1 MKLIG
6 VTPRILMSEGVE
18 KQFVNTRYVKQLQER
33 GIDVNKMMTNNPN
46 PEKILELCDG
56 FLITGGSDID
66 PKFYNEE
73 NLGLS
78 KNVYPQVDDLDRLIV
93 LHAAKTKKPLLGICR
108 GHQAINVFLGG
119 SLIQHIDNHE
129 DLKSDHLV
137 KTIKNDFLN
146 FKETINVNSYH
157 HQAVKDLAPGLVE
170 IASKDGIVEAFIHK
184 ELPIVGIQWHP
195 EILGESEETK
205 LIFNLFKKQ
214 IN

>member
-18 KQFVNTRYVKQLQER
+18 KQFVNTRYVKQLQDR
-33 GIDVNKMMTNNPN
+33 GLDVIMIMTNNPN

-78 KNVYPQVDDLDRLIV
+78 KNVYPQLDDLDRLIV

>member
-18 KQFVNTRYVKQLQER
+18 KQFVNTRYVKQLQDR
-33 GIDVNKMMTNNPN
+33 GLDVIMIMTNNPN

-78 KNVYPQVDDLDRLIV
+78 KNVYPKLDDLDRLIV